1 MPHDSHRAAVRRSA
15 GRASSQPSNSSSG
28 CGFAAAILAFVLL
41 IGAALGVSGTLG
53 YQWYAD
59 RQNKPISVEYP
70 EEPKF
75 RAADDSVLLNYT
87 DNDAIPGDVKVEL
100 TPNDKNRGGINDNP
114 RLAFKALGTPVDIA
128 FMNGEKDLSHEV
140 ASDKVTVTLKYNPK
154 DIPKGLNSQQ
164 VGMAVYDEHLE
175 SWVPILNATADPS
188 TNTVTARAP
197 HFSWFSVFVLDPL
210 QKTVEAAGKTIES
223 TVNNTMTV
231 ADWLWQVV
239 QRLTGELVKDLT
251 GTPPELKCDATSKRV
266 SVAVT
271 SPLDKVKGCVQAS
284 GDSDR
289 LKFSNGFAFPM
300 LTDELPDGIKLE
312 EQDVWDNG
320 DNLPD
325 MVRSL
330 YWTSQNRAYISG
342 AEISSVT
349 VTSEMQDKRDI
360 NMDLD
365 SEALSFDIGF
375 AVLAFLA
382 PQADPAKQAVKSA
395 IQGIIKNGSI
405 NKAELDQASSW
416 VSQSYDYADC
426 VAGSSHDLDQHPFS
440 NDATQDAAN
449 VAHSCLSSVF
459 SGLNLEGALADLL
472 SNLKVIPGVIQ
483 SALYAFSAAV
493 LDTLP
498 EQFESIKVKA
508 PMATVTRIGSAPAGP
523 TQQDKP
529 KETPKPKPSKSED
542 EAAWGNFKSLIGTWH
557 GGNGATTIVIKKDG
571 TGTYAVSPAKC
582 TDDYDAGT
590 ITNCTA
596 RGNIAFGPANPS
608 IAYWGDPVAKN
619 ESGKVIPLTPD
630 VVARWHGKA
639 SSVTL
644 ASDGR
649 SIIFDDGPYD
659 GLEFCTK
666 KMLEY
671 SKNANSPH
679 WSRCS

>member
-1 MPHDSHRAAVRRSA
+1 MSRDNYRT
-15 GRASSQPSNSSSG
+15 GRASARPTARSNNSSG
-28 CGFAAAILAFVLL
+28 CGFIAAIIAFFVL
-41 IGAALGVSGTLG
+41 IGAALGVGGTLG
-53 YQWYAD
+53 YQRYTD

-70 EEPKF
+70 EEPEF
-75 RAADDSVLLNYT
+75 RAADNSVLLDYA
-87 DNDAIPGDVKVEL
+87 DDAVPGDAEIRL
-100 TPNDKNRGGINDNP
+100 TPNNKNRESIDDNP
-114 RLAFKALGTPVDIA
+114 RLAFKAIGTPVDIA
-128 FMNGEKDLSHEV
+128 FMDGNKDLSHEV

-164 VGMAVYDEHLE
+164 VGMAVFDEHLE
-175 SWVPILNATADPS
+175 SWVPILNAKADPS

-223 TVNNTMTV
+223 TINSTMTV

-251 GTPPELKCDATSKRV
+251 GTPPELKCDSTSKRI
-266 SVAVT
+266 SVTVT
-271 SPLDKVKGCVQAS
+271 SPSDKVKACMQAS
-284 GDSDR
+284 GNNDR
-289 LKFSNGFAFPM
+289 LKLSNGFAFPM
-300 LTDELPDGIKLE
+300 LTDELPHGIKLE

-349 VTSEMQDKRDI
+349 VTPEMQDKRNID
-360 NMDLD
+360 MDLD

-459 SGLNLEGALADLL
+459 SGLNLEGALANLL

-483 SALYAFSAAV
+483 STLYALSAAV

-498 EQFESIKVKA
+498 EQFDSIKIKA
-508 PMATVTRIGSAPAGP
+508 PMATVTRTGSVPAEP
-523 TQQDKP
+523 KQEDKP
-529 KETPKPKPSKSED
+529 KETPKPTPSKTKEVTQ
-542 EAAWGNFKSLIGTWH
+542 GNYKSLIGTWYM
-557 GGNGATTIVIKKDG
+557 GVLTITIKADATGSYKSSL
-571 TGTYAVSPAKC
+571 ALC
-582 TDDYDAGT
+582 TTDYDTGSMVGCRSKGALT
-590 ITNCTA
+590 FTP
-596 RGNIAFGPANPS
+596 GNPTSVF
-608 IAYWGDPVAKN
+608 WGDPSFANSEGTPIKVAD
-619 ESGKVIPLTPD
+619 E
-630 VVARWHGKA
+630 VVNRIKGQ
-639 SSVTL
+639 SSALSTT
-644 ASDGR
+644 
-649 SIIFDDGPYD
+649 DDPRVLMFTE
-659 GLEFCTK
+659 GLYAGIELCNK
-666 KMLEY
+666 EMLEY

-679 WSRCS
+679 WARCDGNP